1 MDVSEGQHG
10 TDDHRH
16 GFFGRE
22 ALDLGTLLLAAG
34 AAHLVVLSLGH
45 SDAGVRVLITVGL
58 LLLAVSAVHRWRRHK
73 AASAPRPSRG
83 SGAPNAAGNTGPP
96 MGTGTSG
103 NDGLTGGDGVSDGTG
118 PSENAGTVGN
128 AGTSGNAEPSRSVP
142 SDGPSAGGGPAASDG
157 SPAGR
162 AAVRAPSDDLLWS
175 VRVTVADVPGG
186 LAALTA
192 RFAALGIDIRLMQVH
207 PAGADAVD
215 EFFVSAPAHVGQGD
229 LYTAVREAGGRD
241 AAVRRADVHE
251 LSDTTSRTLALVSAL
266 VTGATTLERSLL
278 SLASARA
285 VEHAAQPPA
294 GTARE
299 DLSGAV
305 MTLPAPDGGVLT
317 VHRELVPFTA
327 VEFARCRALAHVASS
342 LHERSHSPGSGRR

>member
-73 AASAPRPSRG
+73 AASAPRPPRG
-83 SGAPNAAGNTGPP
+83 SGAVNASGSAGPPAGTGPYAN
-96 MGTGTSG
+96 G
-103 NDGLTGGDGVSDGTG
+103 GLTGGDGASRGTG
-118 PSENAGTVGN
+118 TSENTAP
-128 AGTSGNAEPSRSVP
+128 SGNT
-142 SDGPSAGGGPAASDG
+142 
-157 SPAGR
+157 
-162 AAVRAPSDDLLWS
+162 APSDDLLWS
-175 VRVTVADVPGG
+175 VRATVADVPGG

-215 EFFVSAPAHVGQGD
+215 EFFVSAPAHVGEGD
-229 LYTAVREAGGRD
+229 LYTAVREAGGRE

-285 VEHAAQPPA
+285 VEHTAEPPA
-294 GTARE
+294 GAARE
-299 DLSGAV
+299 DLSGTV

-317 VHRELVPFTA
+317 VRREVIPFTA

-342 LHERSHSPGSGRR
+342 LHARSHDPGPGGR

>member
-73 AASAPRPSRG
+73 AASAPRPPRG
-83 SGAPNAAGNTGPP
+83 AGAVNASGSAGPPTGTGPYANGGLAGGDGASR
-96 MGTGTSG
+96 GTGTPGDAGSA
-103 NDGLTGGDGVSDGTG
+103 DGGGSFRSAPSTGDG
-118 PSENAGTVGN
+118 A
-128 AGTSGNAEPSRSVP
+128 
-142 SDGPSAGGGPAASDG
+142 SAPTG
-157 SPAGR
+157 SPAGGEP
-162 AAVRAPSDDLLWS
+162 VRTPSDDLLWS
-175 VRVTVADVPGG
+175 VRATVADVPGG

-207 PAGADAVD
+207 PAGPDAVD
-215 EFFVSAPAHVGQGD
+215 EFFVSAPAYVGEGD
-229 LYTAVREAGGRD
+229 LYTAVREAGGRE

-278 SLASARA
+278 SLASART
-285 VEHAAQPPA
+285 VEHTAEPPA

-299 DLSGAV
+299 DLSGTV

-317 VHRELVPFTA
+317 VHREVVPFTA

-342 LHERSHSPGSGRR
+342 LHARSHGPGPGGR

>member
-73 AASAPRPSRG
+73 AASAPRPLQG
-83 SGAPNAAGNTGPP
+83 SGAVDASGSAGPSTGTGPYANGGP
-96 MGTGTSG
+96 TGGDGASRGTGTSE
-103 NDGLTGGDGVSDGTG
+103 DTA
-118 PSENAGTVGN
+118 P
-128 AGTSGNAEPSRSVP
+128 SGNTV
-142 SDGPSAGGGPAASDG
+142 
-157 SPAGR
+157 
-162 AAVRAPSDDLLWS
+162 PSDDLLWS
-175 VRVTVADVPGG
+175 VRATVADVPGG

-215 EFFVSAPAHVGQGD
+215 EFFVSAPAHVGEGD
-229 LYTAVREAGGRD
+229 LYTAVREAGGRE

-285 VEHAAQPPA
+285 VEHTAEPPA

-299 DLSGAV
+299 DLSGTV

-317 VHRELVPFTA
+317 VRREVIPFTA

-342 LHERSHSPGSGRR
+342 LHARSHGPGPGGR